1 MLKCEQCSDKYVYRL
16 KQDGDKWICD
26 KCYSR
31 PSSEG
36 IYLQDK
42 VMLGSYGLVSKRR
55 IDEVN
60 RRVILNYDKKTGN
73 YDVGRRDNS
82 GRIQEREPNYYK

>member
-1 MLKCEQCSDKYVYRL
+1 
-16 KQDGDKWICD
+16 
-26 KCYSR
+26 
-31 PSSEG
+31 
-36 IYLQDK
+36 
-42 VMLGSYGLVSKRR
+42 MLGSYGLVSKRR